1 MRVEIKFEF
10 EQAEGQVQTLLDKVN
25 ALVENTKSLM
35 SSEPKAVEPKPTS
48 RKKIAPTKAVQ
59 PEADTEAEAETEVAT
74 AANEE
79 QPSSPVI
86 PGMESDVTPAPTTA
100 KGVTLP
106 ELRVLLA
113 SRVADHKAEIKA
125 KLTELGAG
133 NLTTLDPAKYG
144 EMYNYLN
151 SLS

>member
-59 PEADTEAEAETEVAT
+59 PEAEAEVAT

>member
-35 SSEPKAVEPKPTS
+35 SSEPKAVEPKSTS
-48 RKKIAPTKAVQ
+48 RKKIVPTKAVQ
-59 PEADTEAEAETEVAT
+59 PEPDAEVAT

-86 PGMESDVTPAPTTA
+86 PGMEPDVTPAPTTT

-133 NLTTLDPAKYG
+133 NLTTLDPAKYE

>member
-10 EQAEGQVQTLLDKVN
+10 EQAEGQVQTLLDKFN
-25 ALVENTKSLM
+25 DLVENTKSLM
-35 SSEPKAVEPKPTS
+35 SPEPKAVEPKSPS

-59 PEADTEAEAETEVAT
+59 PEPEAEVAT

-86 PGMESDVTPAPTTA
+86 PGMEPDVTPATTTT

-113 SRVADHKAEIKA
+113 SRVAEHKAEIKA

-133 NLTTLDPAKYG
+133 NLTTLDPAKYE

>member
-10 EQAEGQVQTLLDKVN
+10 EQAEGQVQTLLDKFN

-35 SSEPKAVEPKPTS
+35 SSEPKAVEPKSTS
-48 RKKIAPTKAVQ
+48 RKKIAPTKDVQ
-59 PEADTEAEAETEVAT
+59 PEAEVAP
-74 AANEE
+74 AANGE

-86 PGMESDVTPAPTTA
+86 PGMEPDVTPAPTTT

>member
-59 PEADTEAEAETEVAT
+59 PEAEAETEVAT

>member
-35 SSEPKAVEPKPTS
+35 SSEPKAVESKSPS
-48 RKKIAPTKAVQ
+48 RKKIAPTEAVQ
-59 PEADTEAEAETEVAT
+59 PEAKVAP
-74 AANEE
+74 AANDE

-86 PGMESDVTPAPTTA
+86 PGMEPDVTPAPTTA

-113 SRVADHKAEIKA
+113 SRVADHKAKIKA

>member
-1 MRVEIKFEF
+1 MRVKIEFEF

-35 SSEPKAVEPKPTS
+35 SSEPKAVESKSTS
-48 RKKIAPTKAVQ
+48 RKKIAPTKAAQ
-59 PEADTEAEAETEVAT
+59 PEPEAEITP

-86 PGMESDVTPAPTTA
+86 PGMEPDVTPAPTTT

-113 SRVADHKAEIKA
+113 SRVAEHKAEIKA

>member
-59 PEADTEAEAETEVAT
+59 PEAEAEAEAEVAT

-86 PGMESDVTPAPTTA
+86 PGMEPDVTPAPTTT

-133 NLTTLDPAKYG
+133 NLTTLDPAKYE